1 MASSS
6 PASLGFGFLAF
17 LLVVFGLYKFFFPPD
32 PSTRQ
37 VVYINQELGVSGR
50 VTGYNKARG
59 FKIFLDNSTTPYNF
73 DAFANKQ
80 FMPDYG
86 LGYYLEQGDSVNKL
100 PNSTVLTLQKNGK
113 TSQWHLVLPAPV
125 R

>member
-6 PASLGFGFLAF
+6 STSLGFGFIAF
-17 LLVVFGLYKFFFPPD
+17 LLIAFGLYKFFFAPD
-32 PSTRQ
+32 SATHQ
-37 VVYINQELGVSGR
+37 VVYITQELGVNGR

-59 FKIFLDNSTTPYNF
+59 FKIFLNNSATPYNF
-73 DAFANKQ
+73 DAFANER

-86 LGYYLEQGDSVNKL
+86 LGYYLEQGDSVNKS
-100 PNSTVLTLQKNGK
+100 PNSPVLTLEKNGQ
-113 TSQWHLVLPAPV
+113 TSQWHLMPTPA

>member
-6 PASLGFGFLAF
+6 STSIVVGFLVF
-17 LLVVFGLYKFFFPPD
+17 LLVAFGLYKFFFAPD
-32 PSTRQ
+32 PSTHG

-73 DAFANKQ
+73 DSFANKD

-100 PNSTVLTLQKNGK
+100 PNSSVLTLQKNGK
-113 TSQWHLVLPAPV
+113 TSQWHFVAPTPAP
-125 R
+125 